1 MSQTYLPQVPDA
13 GQRIIWM
20 LWRCLEQCVRRSF
33 NFKSRNWIHMT
44 RGRIM
49 CDLTR
54 VTGWQEYLTAI
65 IQSKRKHLILEL
77 TYKYITGW

>member
-33 NFKSRNWIHMT
+33 NFKSRNWIHM
-44 RGRIM
+44 
-49 CDLTR
+49 
-54 VTGWQEYLTAI
+54 
-65 IQSKRKHLILEL
+65 
-77 TYKYITGW
+77 